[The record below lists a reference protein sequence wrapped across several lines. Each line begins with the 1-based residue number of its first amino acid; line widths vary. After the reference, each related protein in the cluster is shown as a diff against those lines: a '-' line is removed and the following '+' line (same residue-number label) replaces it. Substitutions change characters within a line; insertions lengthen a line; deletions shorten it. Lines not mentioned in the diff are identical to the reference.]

1 MLLHPVA
8 DPVRDELHGPLEA
21 LLEETESLLTQIL
34 DGQVRAEEEEKHD
47 PLPRESLCVE
57 EFRQKVGELLIVN
70 CSTPKLQWR

>member
-21 LLEETESLLTQIL
+21 LLEEAESLLAQIL
-34 DGQVRAEEEEKHD
+34 DGQVRAEEEEKND

-57 EFRQKVGELLIVN
+57 KLCQKVGELLIVHS
-70 CSTPKLQWR
+70 STSKLQ